1 MGGEARTP
9 RRAAAA
15 AGSPDDGRSERPR
28 PTWREKLVTAVDLCV
43 AFITLADEDTVERTG
58 APVEPAHHPHR
69 QPLRSQLGPRRSG
82 AVMPRQHVCLTPV
95 GRTTPDRRSLR
106 SRP

>member
-15 AGSPDDGRSERPR
+15 AGSPDAGRSERPR
-28 PTWREKLVTAVDLCV
+28 KSLRETLLHAVDLCV
-43 AFITLADEDTVERTG
+43 AFITLADDDSVASAGT
-58 APVEPAHHPHR
+58 PVEPAHHPHR

-82 AVMPRQHVCLTPV
+82 AVMPREHACLTPV
-95 GRTTPDRRSLR
+95 GRTTPARRSLR
-106 SRP
+106 TRP